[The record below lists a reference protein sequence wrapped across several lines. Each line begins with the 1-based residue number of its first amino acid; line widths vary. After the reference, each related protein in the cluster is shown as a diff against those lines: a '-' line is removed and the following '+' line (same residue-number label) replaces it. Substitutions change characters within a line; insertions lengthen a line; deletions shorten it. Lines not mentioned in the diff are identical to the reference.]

1 MQGLLIGLWYAYQS
15 LPVAV
20 RLVSVSVFVLTLQDV
35 HSHYWT
41 YIVKTVLA
49 IVCLFLYLLVSR
61 QYKYCQ
67 RDEFSNIN
75 CQAIIEEYT
84 ERQLIF

>member
-15 LPVAV
+15 LAVAV
-20 RLVSVSVFVLTLQDV
+20 RLVSVLTLQDV
-35 HSHYWT
+35 HSHYWP

-49 IVCLFLYLLVSR
+49 MVSLLLYLLVSR

-75 CQAIIEEYT
+75 YQAIIEEYT